1 MEQQIQT
8 STLRTMN
15 NITNI
20 QKGIIIGLIVFG
32 LISLLA
38 GIFTE
43 RWYLVFMGVLEII
56 LGAMMGDDNP
66 QQYE

>member
-1 MEQQIQT
+1 
-8 STLRTMN
+8 MN
-15 NITNI
+15 NLINLQKAITI
-20 QKGIIIGLIVFG
+20 ALIVFG

>member
-1 MEQQIQT
+1 
-8 STLRTMN
+8 MN

-20 QKGIIIGLIVFG
+20 QKVIIISLIAFG

-56 LGAMMGDDNP
+56 LGAMIGDDNT

>member
-1 MEQQIQT
+1 
-8 STLRTMN
+8 MN

-56 LGAMMGDDNP
+56 LGAMMGDDKP

>member
-1 MEQQIQT
+1 
-8 STLRTMN
+8 MN
-15 NITNI
+15 NLINI
-20 QKGIIIGLIVFG
+20 QRCIIIALIVFG

-56 LGAMMGDDNP
+56 LGAMMGDDKEQN
-66 QQYE
+66 YE